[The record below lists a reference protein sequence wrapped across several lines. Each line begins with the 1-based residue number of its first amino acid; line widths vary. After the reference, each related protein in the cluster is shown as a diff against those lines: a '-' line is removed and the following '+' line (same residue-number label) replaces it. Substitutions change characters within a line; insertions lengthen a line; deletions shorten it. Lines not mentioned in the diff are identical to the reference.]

1 MAGPSQLL
9 WGVALFLVFDLTEIL
24 VSIGFSEVAG
34 HISYVQFQP
43 HMEIEMKKLQAV
55 RRTLSGASVEPILAA
70 LGEFVDVEELFHIA
84 SRHDGYRDGG
94 CIAGQ
99 AVSSAVQDLFFG
111 GRGGVYNDVDC
122 FAPAAGHHFESTE
135 VRSRVKTVQMA
146 DVVGEVD
153 YEQINARVVPR
164 YRVLS
169 SSRMDKLNLVQI
181 DEYAR
186 NKPIELTASILRSF
200 DFNCVQVGIDL
211 VERKLVWTPAFERF
225 LATRQIEVEST
236 HTPAHT
242 AIRLAKKLGELENV
256 YVDQD
261 RVFRTLA
268 GAIMRLKVA
277 EAHTERGKGQK
288 DEMIA
293 SLATLGASDPRSAM
307 GTLYGQRRFG
317 KLLAQKAR
325 DNESTLSP
333 YFSLCEEG
341 QSGGVFSLEPKR
353 LPDESF
359 LRLASRRH
367 VAEYARLAAV
377 FLRPHK
383 PEVKARAAALLRVD
397 PVSLEPITG
406 HIHIWPAH
414 PSSSVIEM
422 AHEKVSVKEMDRF
435 LAVCDRHRGLM
446 SRVQMRNSLAEQ
458 VGVVQ
463 VVQKLA
469 SEHGQ
474 WVYGLIEARADVY
487 GHPFDGLEAYL
498 TEQIGLA
505 REDMLKPLIHRRLR
519 QSVYDGVA
527 VKELVT
533 RAECFQEGEDLHH
546 CIGGYAGALSYGKT
560 VLLSLRSSEK
570 LTSMWSSAEIS
581 LDDLARPVIR
591 QHYGPCNSPACE
603 AHQAVLKQV
612 VDDLVAGELV
622 ARTRWLQRL
631 SWLGYRVAP
640 LVLRGRS
647 FKRKAAEVVARFRPK
662 PEPNFDPDVIQW

>member
-288 DEMIA
+288 DEMVA
-293 SLATLGASDPRSAM
+293 SLATLGASNPRSAM

-527 VKELVT
+527 VKELV
-533 RAECFQEGEDLHH
+533 
-546 CIGGYAGALSYGKT
+546 
-560 VLLSLRSSEK
+560 SSDTK
-570 LTSMWSSAEIS
+570 I
-581 LDDLARPVIR
+581 
-591 QHYGPCNSPACE
+591 
-603 AHQAVLKQV
+603 
-612 VDDLVAGELV
+612 
-622 ARTRWLQRL
+622 
-631 SWLGYRVAP
+631 
-640 LVLRGRS
+640 
-647 FKRKAAEVVARFRPK
+647 
-662 PEPNFDPDVIQW
+662 

>member
-1 MAGPSQLL
+1 
-9 WGVALFLVFDLTEIL
+9 
-24 VSIGFSEVAG
+24 
-34 HISYVQFQP
+34 
-43 HMEIEMKKLQAV
+43 MEIEMSKIQAV
-55 RRTLSGASVEPILAA
+55 RRTLSCASVEPILAA
-70 LGEFVDVEELFHIA
+70 LGELVDVDELFHIA
-84 SRHDGYRDGG
+84 SRHDGYREGG

-122 FAPAAGHHFESTE
+122 FAPADGHHFDFTQG
-135 VRSRVKTVQMA
+135 RNRVMTVQMA
-146 DVVGEVD
+146 EVVGEID
-153 YEQINARVVPR
+153 YEQISARVVPR

-169 SSRMDKLNLVQI
+169 SSRMEKLNLVQI

-186 NKPIELTASILRSF
+186 NKSIDLTASIIRSF
-200 DFNCVQVGIDL
+200 DFNCVQIGIDL
-211 VERKLVWTPAFERF
+211 CERKLVWTPAFERF
-225 LATRQIEVEST
+225 LASRQIEVEST

-242 AIRLAKKLGELENV
+242 AIRLAKKMRELKDV

-268 GAIMRLKVA
+268 GAVMRLKVA
-277 EAHTERGKGQK
+277 EAHTARGKTQN
-288 DEMIA
+288 DAMVE
-293 SLATLGASDPRSAM
+293 SLARLGAGDPRSER

-317 KLLAQKAR
+317 KLFAQKAR
-325 DNESTLSP
+325 DNEATLSP

-341 QSGGVFSLEPKR
+341 ESGRVFSLEPKR

-359 LRLASRRH
+359 LRLTSRRH

-377 FLRPHK
+377 FQRPHK
-383 PEVKARAAALLRVD
+383 PEVRARGAALLRVD
-397 PVSLEPITG
+397 PVSLEPLTG
-406 HIHIWPAH
+406 HVHIWPAH
-414 PSSSVIEM
+414 PSSLVIEM
-422 AHEKVSVKEMDRF
+422 AHEKVSMKEMDRF

-446 SRVQMRNSLAEQ
+446 SRVQMRASLAEQ

-469 SEHGQ
+469 SQHGQ

-487 GHPFDGLEAYL
+487 GHPFDGFEAYL
-498 TEQIGLA
+498 HEQIDLA

-570 LTSMWSSAEIS
+570 LASMWSSAEIS
-581 LDDLARPVIR
+581 LDDLSRPVIR

-603 AHQAVLKQV
+603 LNQSVLKQV
-612 VDDLVAGELV
+612 VADLVVGELV

-662 PEPNFDPDVIQW
+662 PEPKFDPDVIQW

>member
-1 MAGPSQLL
+1 MSK
-9 WGVALFLVFDLTEIL
+9 I
-24 VSIGFSEVAG
+24 
-34 HISYVQFQP
+34 
-43 HMEIEMKKLQAV
+43 QAV
-55 RRTLSGASVEPILAA
+55 RRTLSCASVEPILAA
-70 LGEFVDVEELFHIA
+70 LGELVDVDELFHIA
-84 SRHDGYRDGG
+84 SRHDGYREGG

-122 FAPAAGHHFESTE
+122 FAPADGHHFDFTQG
-135 VRSRVKTVQMA
+135 RNRVMTVQMA
-146 DVVGEVD
+146 EVVGEID
-153 YEQINARVVPR
+153 YEQISARVVPR
-164 YRVLS
+164 YRVLN
-169 SSRMDKLNLVQI
+169 SSRMENLNLVQI
-181 DEYAR
+181 DEYGR
-186 NKPIELTASILRSF
+186 KKSVDLTASILRSF

-211 VERKLVWTPAFERF
+211 SERKLVWTPAFERF
-225 LATRQIEVEST
+225 LASRQIEVEST

-242 AIRLAKKLGELENV
+242 AIRLAKKMRELKDV

-268 GAIMRLKVA
+268 GAVMRLKVA
-277 EAHTERGKGQK
+277 EAHTARGKTQN
-288 DEMIA
+288 DAMVE
-293 SLATLGASDPRSAM
+293 SLARLGAGDPRSER

-317 KLLAQKAR
+317 KLFAQKAR
-325 DNESTLSP
+325 DNEATLSP

-341 QSGGVFSLEPKR
+341 ESGRVFSLEPKR

-359 LRLASRRH
+359 LRLTSRRH

-377 FLRPHK
+377 FQRPHK
-383 PEVKARAAALLRVD
+383 PEVRARGAALLRVD
-397 PVSLEPITG
+397 PVSLEPLTG
-406 HIHIWPAH
+406 HVHIWPAH

-422 AHEKVSVKEMDRF
+422 AHEKVSMKEMDRF

-446 SRVQMRNSLAEQ
+446 SRVQMRASLAEQ

-469 SEHGQ
+469 SQHGQ

-487 GHPFDGLEAYL
+487 GHPFDGFEAYL
-498 TEQIGLA
+498 HEQIDLA

-570 LTSMWSSAEIS
+570 LASMWSSAEIS
-581 LDDLARPVIR
+581 LDDLSRPVIR

-603 AHQAVLKQV
+603 LNQSVLKQV
-612 VDDLVAGELV
+612 VADLVVGELV

-662 PEPNFDPDVIQW
+662 PEPKFDPDVIQW

>member
-1 MAGPSQLL
+1 MSK
-9 WGVALFLVFDLTEIL
+9 I
-24 VSIGFSEVAG
+24 
-34 HISYVQFQP
+34 
-43 HMEIEMKKLQAV
+43 QAV
-55 RRTLSGASVEPILAA
+55 RRTLSCASVEPILAA
-70 LGEFVDVEELFHIA
+70 LGELVDVDELFHIA
-84 SRHDGYRDGG
+84 SRHDGYREGG

-122 FAPAAGHHFESTE
+122 FAPADGHHFDFTQG
-135 VRSRVKTVQMA
+135 RNRVMTVQMA
-146 DVVGEVD
+146 EVVGEID
-153 YEQINARVVPR
+153 YEQISARVVPR

-169 SSRMDKLNLVQI
+169 SSRMEKLNLVQI

-186 NKPIELTASILRSF
+186 NKSIDLTASIIRSF
-200 DFNCVQVGIDL
+200 DFNCVQIGIDL
-211 VERKLVWTPAFERF
+211 CERKLVWTPAFERF
-225 LATRQIEVEST
+225 LASRQIEVEST

-242 AIRLAKKLGELENV
+242 AIRLAKKMRELKDV

-268 GAIMRLKVA
+268 GAVMRLKVA
-277 EAHTERGKGQK
+277 EAHTARGKTQN
-288 DEMIA
+288 DAMVE
-293 SLATLGASDPRSAM
+293 SLARLGAGDPRSER

-317 KLLAQKAR
+317 KLFAQKAR
-325 DNESTLSP
+325 DNEATLSP

-341 QSGGVFSLEPKR
+341 ESGRVFSLEPKR

-359 LRLASRRH
+359 LRLTSRRH

-377 FLRPHK
+377 FQRPHK
-383 PEVKARAAALLRVD
+383 PEVRARGAALLRVD
-397 PVSLEPITG
+397 PVSLEPLTG
-406 HIHIWPAH
+406 HVHIWPAH
-414 PSSSVIEM
+414 PSSLVIEM
-422 AHEKVSVKEMDRF
+422 AHEKVSMKEMDRF

-446 SRVQMRNSLAEQ
+446 SRVQMRASLAEQ

-469 SEHGQ
+469 SQHGQ

-487 GHPFDGLEAYL
+487 GHPFDGFEAYL
-498 TEQIGLA
+498 HEQIDLA

-570 LTSMWSSAEIS
+570 LASMWSSAEIS
-581 LDDLARPVIR
+581 LDDLSRPVIR

-603 AHQAVLKQV
+603 LNQSVLKQV
-612 VDDLVAGELV
+612 VADLVVGELV

-662 PEPNFDPDVIQW
+662 PEPKFDPDVIQW

>member
-1 MAGPSQLL
+1 MSK
-9 WGVALFLVFDLTEIL
+9 I
-24 VSIGFSEVAG
+24 
-34 HISYVQFQP
+34 
-43 HMEIEMKKLQAV
+43 QAV
-55 RRTLSGASVEPILAA
+55 RRTLSCASVEPILAA
-70 LGEFVDVEELFHIA
+70 LGELVDVDELFHIA
-84 SRHDGYRDGG
+84 SRHDGYREGG

-111 GRGGVYNDVDC
+111 GRGGGYNDVDC
-122 FAPAAGHHFESTE
+122 FAPADGHHFDFTQG
-135 VRSRVKTVQMA
+135 RNRVMTVQMA
-146 DVVGEVD
+146 EVVGEID
-153 YEQINARVVPR
+153 YEQISARVVPR

-169 SSRMDKLNLVQI
+169 SSRMEKLNLVQI

-186 NKPIELTASILRSF
+186 NKSIDLTASIIRSF
-200 DFNCVQVGIDL
+200 DFNCVQIGIDL
-211 VERKLVWTPAFERF
+211 CERKLVWTPAFERF
-225 LATRQIEVEST
+225 LASRQIEVEST

-242 AIRLAKKLGELENV
+242 AIRLAKKMRELKDV

-268 GAIMRLKVA
+268 GAVMRLKVA
-277 EAHTERGKGQK
+277 EAHTARGKTQN
-288 DEMIA
+288 DAMVE
-293 SLATLGASDPRSAM
+293 SLARLGAGDPRSER

-317 KLLAQKAR
+317 KLFAQKAR
-325 DNESTLSP
+325 DNEATLSP

-341 QSGGVFSLEPKR
+341 ESGRVFSLEPKR

-359 LRLASRRH
+359 LRLTSRRH

-377 FLRPHK
+377 FQRPHK
-383 PEVKARAAALLRVD
+383 PEVRARGAALLRVD
-397 PVSLEPITG
+397 PVSLEPLTG
-406 HIHIWPAH
+406 HVHIWPAH
-414 PSSSVIEM
+414 PSSLVIEM
-422 AHEKVSVKEMDRF
+422 AHEKVSMKEMDRF

-446 SRVQMRNSLAEQ
+446 SRVQMRASLAEQ

-469 SEHGQ
+469 SQHGQ

-487 GHPFDGLEAYL
+487 GHPFDGFEAYL
-498 TEQIGLA
+498 HEQIDLA

-570 LTSMWSSAEIS
+570 LASMWSSAEIS
-581 LDDLARPVIR
+581 LDDLSRPVIR

-603 AHQAVLKQV
+603 LNQSVLKQV
-612 VDDLVAGELV
+612 VADLVVGELV

-662 PEPNFDPDVIQW
+662 PEPKFDPDVIQW